1 MRKTKDNKRKEPRR
15 AFARGANR
23 FAALLLAAALL
34 LSGGIVL
41 PQRAE
46 AATYGDLSGSL
57 TDNTYA
63 LQISTGTVSVS
74 GSLADEILYFKI
86 TYTDTD
92 GYTRSHRIFPGE
104 NALQNSMNWAKSVGS
119 ESKKTD
125 NRATQLYT
133 KLGVSVTADTAA
145 FQSYATDTFFF
156 QPLKQVESIQSVEM
170 LMCDRQTE
178 VSGST
183 DDDPDRQTAS
193 GTKSSGGS
201 WHCQALRVYK
211 VSAVRGVKTCGY
223 ASSRQYADFDGTLM
237 AQMDKSRTFSWTT
250 DKMFRITADGSG
262 DGRLEQVSE
271 SYSTRTD
278 GHVLRIDIADTYGAG
293 IRAMGNDTQKSIA
306 APDFEECAAVVLR
319 YRDIYGALREAAVP
333 MMTSVVGYAL
343 ENGISADQKV
353 SGLAQ
358 DGQTLA
364 LLAELPD
371 VESVETA
378 RIIYGTEAAKAATG
392 ITVSHSSK
400 KDAAAQDRTVAPE
413 GTENTDTDLLSIT
426 GFSVY
431 DVHEVDISHTVSDTM
446 LQVSFD
452 GEPESYYRAPSAAGT
467 TIRPVAKGSSGTEIT
482 LQAYSDGARLLPAD
496 NADRYLVV
504 LNTDES
510 ELAGTTGNIAIA
522 LNYTDLSGK
531 AQSSETIDVSDA
543 VTQYYGE
550 WPGVSTGFMYRAGVK
565 SGGTLCFLVSLKDVD
580 KFTGAKLLVRGSADD
595 WQMKGIELYKL
606 DELGTLRGEWKTVTD
621 GTETSDRIYYRD
633 YSGKKLLGLN
643 QSVLVDGGQDATT
656 IEFNSDDTATVDTD
670 AGDWSDSRYSMTYET
685 AQSLARF
692 AKARCSYTVA
702 VEVGDDQTSVGGEG
716 NCGSKNQFFFQ
727 LVFEDGK
734 SAYVLANQQ
743 LASDGFRS
751 GYTEQF
757 TISTNRDMGELTAV
771 KILPEDTA
779 DSSDVFDKLKIDSI
793 CVKKQSSEAVS
804 RQWVISN
811 VGWIDINYKD
821 DDADG
826 SNGDSKGRSEAD
838 IVKTYQVEAST
849 YAVNLEFA
857 ITTGAYNTSANT
869 NTTEPQFVGQVNAI
883 VEYYNSNGALKTA
896 SYNLVEAMYSY
907 AGQERKS
914 GQSEVIG
921 QYLWPGGTE
930 SDPSFM
936 FRAGKT
942 DRFNLAIED
951 VAQILRVTLEVR
963 SKTQTTWNIE
973 NMYVS
978 LAGSGGRRIIN
989 TENEYQWLYTKET
1002 EQLCSSTSSGEKAY
1016 SINLP
1021 INQMQTINIDF
1032 TENNIKWSQSAQNI
1046 ISSVTTRQP
1055 TSSDDTLNIYVYPLQ
1070 TAASSSLSGVTM
1082 KAGAQYSRVYNGFN
1096 RIETTMTLGENNG
1109 KPIFYATG
1117 VPASGISTLNKLELY
1132 ATFDDL
1138 NATGQVVLDYAV
1150 VQQVRSGVV
1159 INSYYINFSGCDA
1172 AADSRGVS
1180 RAPTS
1185 NQVES
1190 AQSRQTVTLYFAGDM
1205 ATMQLIQGTEDV
1217 AVSLLYTTTNDVY
1230 EREYESSAVYLT
1242 EQSMTELR
1250 AGSVAELTFNESNV
1264 KEVTGIRIRGTGPTT
1279 RSGVGVASA
1288 VVTRYETDSSGSG
1301 EYVAGSTAFNNAVKL
1316 TAGQSNQVMRQA
1328 AQQTG
1333 FVQVKLTASI
1343 QSTTGD
1349 GTVAETVSVASGETK
1364 RQLVESGQ
1372 TVVITPTVTGN
1383 KGFTYSVEKF
1393 KDDFTSGATGVVEL
1407 SGGTL
1412 TFKAANE
1419 YSSGMGTEVYY
1430 RVTVSS
1436 VEDPSVQ
1443 TVMEFAVEPKYVAS
1457 SGTDTSASA
1466 ETTA

>member
-1 MRKTKDNKRKEPRR
+1 MRKTKDNRTGKPRR
-15 AFARGANR
+15 ALARGANR

-63 LQISTGTVSVS
+63 LQISTGTVSAS
-74 GSLADEILYFKI
+74 GNLADEILYFKI

-92 GYTRSHRIFPGE
+92 GYTRSHLIFPGE
-104 NALQNSMNWAKSVGS
+104 NALQDSVSWANSVGS
-119 ESKKTD
+119 ESVKTN
-125 NRATQLYT
+125 NRILTMYT
-133 KLGVSVTADTAA
+133 KLGVAAAPVTVG
-145 FQSYATDTFFF
+145 FQSYATDTYFF
-156 QPLKQVESIQSVEM
+156 QPLKPVKSIQSVEM
-170 LMCDRQTE
+170 LMCDRQTT

-183 DDDPDRQTAS
+183 SDDDPDRQTTA

-201 WHCQALRVYK
+201 WHCQALRVYQ
-211 VSAVRGVKTCGY
+211 VSAVRGMKPYGY
-223 ASSRQYADFDGTLM
+223 LTNKQYADFDGTLV
-237 AQMDKSRTFSWTT
+237 AQMDKSHTFSWTT
-250 DKMFRITADGSG
+250 DKMFRITASGGG
-262 DGRLEQVSE
+262 DGVLQQVNE
-271 SYSTRTD
+271 SYSTQTD
-278 GHVLRIDIADTYGAG
+278 GRILRIDIADTYGAG
-293 IRAMGNDTQKSIA
+293 IRAMGNNTAKSIA
-306 APDFEECAAVVLR
+306 ASDFDECAAIVLR

-333 MMTSVVGYAL
+333 MMASAVGYAL
-343 ENGISADQKV
+343 ENGISQDQLV
-353 SGLAQ
+353 SGLGQ

-364 LLAELPD
+364 VKAELPD
-371 VESVETA
+371 VQSVETV
-378 RIIYGTEAAKAATG
+378 RIVYGTEAAKAAAG
-392 ITVSHSSK
+392 ITVTHSST
-400 KDAAAQDRTVAPE
+400 DASAQDRTVAPD
-413 GTENTDTDLLSIT
+413 GTEGVTTDLLSIT

-431 DVHEVDISHTVSDTM
+431 NTASASVSHTVADTM
-446 LQVSFD
+446 LQVTFN
-452 GEPESYYRAPSAAGT
+452 GTPESYYRAPSAAGM

-522 LNYTDLSGK
+522 LSYTDLSGK

-580 KFTGAKLLVRGSADD
+580 KFTGAKLLVRGSTDD

-621 GTETSDRIYYRD
+621 GTETSDRTYYRD

-670 AGDWSDSRYSMTYET
+670 TGDWSDSRYSMTYET

-692 AKARCSYTVA
+692 AKARYSYTVA

-896 SYNLVEAMYSY
+896 SYNLVEAMYAY

-1138 NATGQVVLDYAV
+1138 NATGQVMLDYAV

-1190 AQSRQTVTLYFAGDM
+1190 AQSRQTVTLYFASDM

-1242 EQSMTELR
+1242 EQSVTELR

-1301 EYVAGSTAFNNAVKL
+1301 EYVAGSTVFNNAVKL
-1316 TAGQSNQVMRQA
+1316 TAGQSNQIMRTP
-1328 AQQTG
+1328 QTSA
-1333 FVQVKLTASI
+1333 VQVTLTA
-1343 QSTTGD
+1343 TTTPPGAA
-1349 GTVAETVSVASGETK
+1349 TAETIVVASGETK

-1372 TVVITPTVTGN
+1372 EVVITPTVTGST

-1393 KDDFTSGATGVVEL
+1393 RDDFTSAATGVVTR
-1407 SGGTL
+1407 SDNDGTL
-1412 TFKAANE
+1412 TFKATNE
-1419 YSSGMGTEVYY
+1419 YSSGTGTEVYY
-1430 RVTVSS
+1430 RVTVISSEDSS
-1436 VEDPSVQ
+1436 VQ
-1443 TVMEFAVEPKYVAS
+1443 AVMEFAVEPKYAAS
-1457 SGTDTSASA
+1457 SETDTSASA